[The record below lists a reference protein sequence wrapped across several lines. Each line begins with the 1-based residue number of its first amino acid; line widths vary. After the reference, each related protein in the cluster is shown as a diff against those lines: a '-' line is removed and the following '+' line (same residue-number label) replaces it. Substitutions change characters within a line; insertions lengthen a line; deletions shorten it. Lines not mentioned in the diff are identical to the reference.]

1 MAHCAFSSCRGIG
14 CTRVSKHAF
23 FFLFSSFAWLT
34 TNISNFINDYFDIE
48 SDIIGRPN
56 APLASGAITRDFA
69 KNALI
74 AEYLIS
80 FLLLAGTVFVMKSIL
95 VFVLGIIPL
104 LCTYI
109 YSVPPFKTKDR
120 AAIGPITI
128 SIAYMSVIV
137 GGWVLASELT
147 VEAIKLSLFFTIL
160 MLGIGFS
167 KDFMHIEADRGF
179 CNTPPIA
186 YGIRKTAV
194 IAAISLTFPIIFV
207 QFFIYMPSLATFLF
221 ITPLIFS
228 ITAVFFMIN
237 KPTAKNRNIVM
248 SAFLVYLNAVCIVI
262 FINLSNMMLALISS
276 ITVSCVMA
284 VKTWMTGWSF
294 VKLQPKSTD
303 SLKR

>member
-1 MAHCAFSSCRGIG
+1 MAHCTFSSCRGIG
-14 CTRVSKHAF
+14 YSRVCKHAF

-56 APLASGAITRDFA
+56 APLASGAISRDFA

-80 FLLLAGTVFVMKSIL
+80 FLLLAGTIFVTKSIL
-95 VFVLGIIPL
+95 IFILGIIPL
-104 LCTYI
+104 ICTYI
-109 YSVPPFKTKDR
+109 YSVPPFKTKNR

-128 SIAYMSVIV
+128 SIAYMSVTV

-147 VEAIKLSLFFTIL
+147 VEAIKLGLFFAIL

-186 YGIRKTAV
+186 YGIRKTSI
-194 IAAISLTFPIIFV
+194 IAATSLTFPIIFV
-207 QFFIYMPSLATFLF
+207 QFFIYLPAPTAFLF
-221 ITPLIFS
+221 ITPFIFS
-228 ITAVFFMIN
+228 IITVFFMIN
-237 KPTAKNRNIVM
+237 KPAAKNRNVVM

-276 ITVSCVMA
+276 ITVSCAMS
-284 VKTWMTGWSF
+284 VKTWLKGWSF
-294 VKLQPKSTD
+294 AKLKTKSTD